1 MFYVKPPYS
10 IPPVLL
16 PFAGA
21 GAPVIAHSTG
31 AYPAGTNV
39 DGSTPSPK
47 RGKGLG
53 GLKRSLTMGAS
64 PQNSPKMRRNS
75 SFFQDAQNPNGTP
88 VREEDSQR
96 LPPTPVTPVT
106 RAAEPSE
113 ATAAPTP
120 RGSAPDSAVMP
131 PPPVPTG
138 PEQKDSLFWKFFS

>member
-1 MFYVKPPYS
+1 M
-10 IPPVLL
+10 
-16 PFAGA
+16 
-21 GAPVIAHSTG
+21 IAHSTG

-47 RGKGLG
+47 HGRGLG

-88 VREEDSQR
+88 VREEDSQVH

-106 RAAEPSE
+106 RVAEPSE
-113 ATAAPTP
+113 APAAPTP
-120 RGSAPDSAVMP
+120 RGSPPDSAVMP